1 MRIFSRNENYK
12 QALKKISK
20 KDRESLRSLV
30 LLLQEVKLS
39 SAKGYGEAKP
49 SSAKSFGEAKK
60 KLNIKKLQN
69 SDFYRV
75 RKGRFRIIFHI
86 EKKTVVIDS
95 IKLRNENTYK

>member
-1 MRIFSRNENYK
+1 MDHIAKLF
-12 QALKKISK
+12 KKISK

-30 LLLQEVKLS
+30 LFLQDVK
-39 SAKGYGEAKP
+39 ER
-49 SSAKSFGEAKK
+49 K

-69 SDFYRV
+69 SDLYRV

-86 EKKTVVIDS
+86 ERKSVVIDS

>member
-1 MRIFSRNENYK
+1 MDHIKKLFR
-12 QALKKISK
+12 KISK

-30 LLLQEVKLS
+30 LLLQDTKER
-39 SAKGYGEAKP
+39 
-49 SSAKSFGEAKK
+49 K

-75 RKGRFRIIFHI
+75 RKGRFRVIFHL
-86 EKKTVVIDS
+86 EKKSVVIDS